1 MIGVDTN
8 VLVRYFVRDDQHQ
21 AQAADEVLDALTPEK
36 PGWLCLIVLV
46 ELVWALR
53 ITYRFERAKIAATID
68 ALLRSQDVV
77 LEQEATVRQ
86 ALLLFRN
93 SKADFADCL
102 ISLSARAAGCSK
114 TVTFDKVAARDAGME
129 LLA

>member
-8 VLVRYFVRDDQHQ
+8 VLVRYFVRDELHQ
-21 AQAADEVLDALTPEK
+21 TQAADELLDALSHDE
-36 PGWLCLIVLV
+36 PGWICLIVLV

-53 ITYRFERAKIAATID
+53 FTYRFERAKIVGTIE
-68 ALLRSQDVV
+68 ALLRSRDVV

-93 SKADFADCL
+93 SNADFADCL
-102 ISLSARAAGCSK
+102 ISSLARAAGCSK

>member
-8 VLVRYFVRDDQHQ
+8 VLVRYFVRDDPHQ
-21 AQAADEVLDALTPEK
+21 TQAADELLDGLSPGK
-36 PGWLCLIVLV
+36 PGWLCLIVLA

-53 ITYRFERAKIAATID
+53 FTYRFERAKIAGTID

-77 LEQEATVRQ
+77 LEQEEAVRQ
-86 ALLLFRN
+86 ALSLFRN

-102 ISLSARAAGCSK
+102 ISVSARAAGCSK
-114 TVTFDKVAARDAGME
+114 TVTFDKIAARDAGME